1 MKDARPVI
9 DLPHID
15 FVRGRLKARTGSLY
29 NNMPMLSAINTP
41 SEEFHKG
48 LIRGCQLQR
57 LLHSFV
63 SGHIHVRT
71 AVALELQPAVRLIA
85 NYCLQDVVFFEDT
98 EGTYWM
104 TSLPNRQLRYE
115 DAVQASKAKDLIPE
129 WLLAVA
135 RRKVA
140 AEDAEAT
147 ADDDDV
153 PDADGFPELE
163 NDTPQ
168 TPGEEP

>member
-1 MKDARPVI
+1 MPHVDALRAQ
-9 DLPHID
+9 
-15 FVRGRLKARTGSLY
+15 LKARTGSIY

-41 SEEFHKG
+41 SEEFHRG
-48 LIRGCQLQR
+48 VVRGCQLQR
-57 LLHSFV
+57 LLNSFV

-98 EGTYWM
+98 EGTHWM
-104 TSLPNRQLRYE
+104 TSLPNRQLRHE
-115 DAVQASKAKDLIPE
+115 DVVQAAKAKDLIPE

-135 RRKVA
+135 RRKAA
-140 AEDAEAT
+140 AEDAEAS

-153 PDADGFPELE
+153 PDADGFPEPE
-163 NDTPQ
+163 NDKPP